1 MLYTGHYSQNSN
13 LTLEANMPQLND
25 AIAAL
30 AQIKTANSIQKNIV
44 SDAIYIVSD
53 LQRSIK
59 RKESILRHEEEQI
72 NRVLGKAHQH
82 HMIDLIA
89 LISSLVNEAS
99 TNAVH
104 TPTNSQ
110 VLAMEELNHS
120 VNNRIPLP
128 HEIQTYL
135 YSIID
140 EVRGKHEEIGIFI
153 LHRLWDCRELDR
165 QHGIKPVTPPAVPSE
180 TA

>member
-1 MLYTGHYSQNSN
+1 MSHGHGRPNPRSQ
-13 LTLEANMPQLND
+13 TMPRLND
-25 AIAAL
+25 AVTAL
-30 AQIKTANSIQKNIV
+30 ARIKTANNTQKNIV

-53 LQRSIK
+53 LQRSI
-59 RKESILRHEEEQI
+59 RNKESILRHEEEQI

-82 HMIDLIA
+82 HMTDLIA
-89 LISSLVNEAS
+89 LIGSLVNEAS
-99 TNAVH
+99 TNAVY
-104 TPTNSQ
+104 TSTNSQ

-120 VNNRIPLP
+120 VNHRIPLP

-135 YSIID
+135 YRIID
-140 EVRGKHEEIGIFI
+140 EVKEKHEQIGTYI

-165 QHGIKPVTPPAVPSE
+165 EHGIKPVTPPAPAPSE